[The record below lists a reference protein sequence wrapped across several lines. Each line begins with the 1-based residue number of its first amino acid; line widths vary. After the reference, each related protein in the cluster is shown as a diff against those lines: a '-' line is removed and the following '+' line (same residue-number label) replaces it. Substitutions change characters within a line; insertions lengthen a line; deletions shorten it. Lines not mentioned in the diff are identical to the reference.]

1 MASHH
6 KQHKTKGNFDETD
19 VTVTPENE
27 ATAAMASGKFTSA
40 PENAATTT
48 AVLVTQRLM
57 SKRKT
62 PLTAPGYANSSIT
75 DTEVTSVLST
85 YASSRGNTNETNTM
99 PRSGGLSPP
108 AKQRRCGR
116 TSDYVST
123 VDLFNQL
130 L

>member
-1 MASHH
+1 MASHY
-6 KQHKTKGNFDETD
+6 KQHKTKGDFDETD
-19 VTVTPENE
+19 VTVKPENE

-48 AVLVTQRLM
+48 AALVTQRLM
-57 SKRKT
+57 PKRKT
-62 PLTAPGYANSSIT
+62 LLTAPGYANSSIT

-85 YASSRGNTNETNTM
+85 YASFRGNTNETNTM

-123 VDLFNQL
+123 VDLLNQL
-130 L
+130 

>member
-1 MASHH
+1 MASHY
-6 KQHKTKGNFDETD
+6 KQHKTKGDFDETD
-19 VTVTPENE
+19 VTVKPENE

-48 AVLVTQRLM
+48 AALVTQRLM
-57 SKRKT
+57 PKRKT
-62 PLTAPGYANSSIT
+62 LLTRPGYANSSIT

-85 YASSRGNTNETNTM
+85 YASFRGNTNETNTM

-108 AKQRRCGR
+108 AKQRRRGR

-123 VDLFNQL
+123 VDLFNPL
-130 L
+130 

>member
-1 MASHH
+1 MKIANDYHMPLL
-6 KQHKTKGNFDETD
+6 TKHIDLEGFAES
-19 VTVTPENE
+19 
-27 ATAAMASGKFTSA
+27 ATTATTT
-40 PENAATTT
+40 EINAATTT
-48 AVLVTQRLM
+48 AVLVTQRLT

-75 DTEVTSVLST
+75 ATEATSVLST

-99 PRSGGLSPP
+99 PRSGDLSPP